1 MHQEENENQMPHS
14 GGGGERER
22 QMLRGLLCGLT
33 SNQASQ
39 MLRKEGQ
46 RRVALEKMGIG
57 KVEVR
62 EY

>member
-1 MHQEENENQMPHS
+1 
-14 GGGGERER
+14 
-22 QMLRGLLCGLT
+22 MLRGLLCGLT

-57 KVEVR
+57 KVDVR